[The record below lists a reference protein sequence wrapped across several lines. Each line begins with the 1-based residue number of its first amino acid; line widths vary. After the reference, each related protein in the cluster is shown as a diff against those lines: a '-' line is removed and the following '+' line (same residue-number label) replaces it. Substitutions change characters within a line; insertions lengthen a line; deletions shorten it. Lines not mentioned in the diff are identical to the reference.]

1 MLTAMLINRGA
12 DNMTDRNWEDA
23 ASPTEDLEAILK
35 TLSEI
40 QTTLV
45 ASELPE
51 AAEHVATAKRTIEQQ
66 R

>member
-1 MLTAMLINRGA
+1 
-12 DNMTDRNWEDA
+12 MTDRNWEDA